1 MIFIYNSSALAN
13 PSSLIK
19 FYEPNKSKL
28 MCICQREILKHTQ
41 IHLVGVIR
49 HVQPK
54 QESIFYK
61 TNKFEIKCLLYKILK
76 LRCSYD

>member
-1 MIFIYNSSALAN
+1 
-13 PSSLIK
+13 
-19 FYEPNKSKL
+19 
-28 MCICQREILKHTQ
+28 MCICQREILKHSQ

-49 HVQPK
+49 HVQLK